1 MIKIINQNIPD
12 NLKHPLLLHKKTPV
26 ILDYRDRP
34 RFYSTTNQNFI
45 PQVFPKY
52 YFYNYDLPI
61 YEEVIVFRSFNSF
74 QQNYKSLGHKI
85 RKYVFYI
92 LYTYTLGARLCK
104 KTDSLKVAARPESS
118 SREDREDREESS
130 TMINSIG
137 GESYL
142 FGSKN
147 NTVFYTNSYNNY
159 SDAIQN
165 NYNKENI
172 NYVDYNSCQ
181 LILKHDFTVINLSSL
196 NSSLLK
202 QINTISENILTTK
215 LIIINCHH
223 TDFWKKIKLL
233 SNFTLITRKQ
243 FCNKNN
249 FITVNFLVRKNFI
262 PLGGNCSV
270 SYNLNKLKLRSVSY
284 PFDWSSINLSNLVN
298 VITNDFHKFD
308 EIELV
313 KYSENHNSY
322 IVKNNYCKF
331 AHEVL
336 YSPDN
341 KPHNENSLADILYRN
356 IQLKLSFEIFKKKLQ
371 KRIFLFKQIL
381 DNKDEFKIFVRLE
394 TFNYKNNEI
403 YTNYILDLIN
413 YLEFNKKLKFKFILI
428 SKINPLSFS
437 NSILLKNRLIWKNF
451 NNYFQIFTDWR
462 FTHKFWKDILF
473 SL

>member
-1 MIKIINQNIPD
+1 MIKIINENIPD
-12 NLKHPLLLHKKTPV
+12 NLKHPLLLDKKTPV

-52 YFYNYDLPI
+52 YFYKYDLPI
-61 YEEVIVFRSFNSF
+61 YEEVIVFRAFNSF
-74 QQNYKSLGHKI
+74 QQNYKLLGHKI

-92 LYTYTLGARLCK
+92 LYTYTLG
-104 KTDSLKVAARPESS
+104 T
-118 SREDREDREESS
+118 SS
-130 TMINSIG
+130 TKINSIG

-147 NTVFYTNSYNNY
+147 NTVFYTNSYNTY

-172 NYVDYNSCQ
+172 NHVDYNSCQ

-249 FITVNFLVRKNFI
+249 FVTVNFLVRKNFI

-341 KPHNENSLADILYRN
+341 KPHAENSIEDILYRN
-356 IQLKLSFEIFKKKLQ
+356 ISLKLSFENFKQKLQ

-451 NNYFQIFTDWR
+451 DNYFQIFTDWR